1 MNITQQ
7 QMQMQGMVQNQSQV
21 QFQQGFGGPQM
32 QQRMQVPAMV
42 MQQPSVQMGNPQMNM
57 PQMSQNAHPHMPPPQ
72 FSLEENAIITQ
83 LAQQMAQNMPRER
96 IEAIRNSM
104 QNMSPE
110 QRQVF
115 QMQNMDPMAFYFRSQ
130 AMKRYMETRRM
141 NTQRMNQS
149 IAPPGNA
156 LMPPQARPASQ
167 NSGPPQG
174 PQATPQMFDP
184 PFVVDHIVGQ
194 QQDAMRSQEA
204 GHVVVPASNSQGVAD
219 QHRGNVRGTPQQQ
232 PNPIQGG
239 NHPTHQQPSTQYW
252 PNSHPNMQ
260 QNPSMQVPLQTSN
273 FGNMSQQHP
282 LQGQIGGLNNHAGRL
297 AQNPAMPNLNKG
309 LGTSPQT
316 TNMWAPQR
324 VAPPN
329 QPKDQVAPGPQ
340 QGTQQ
345 QGVALPEQPEANQQR
360 QRPAFNLASLTQQ
373 QQQHLA
379 SLSQEQKKQF
389 ILTSQQL
396 QRRQQAAQQQQQ
408 QQLSERVSKGP
419 DSEPMQAQGQNAAA
433 MGQQAPQPAANNA
446 VVNNGSQQTPVSQ
459 PPVPTVAPGQQNL
472 QPQRTP
478 QQLNMHQN
486 ARAAAQQVG
495 NYTLNEEQARQM
507 DSFNFPSGILNAT
520 NALSQLPENVKTWAQ
535 LKSWVAQND
544 NILPPGSLAKLRGLQ
559 GLHFQNLAQ
568 QQKRQSVNMGSS
580 HTIMTPGST
589 QPLAPTAPMV
599 PLRNN
604 GLTMPVSNPSRPGP
618 NVMQPIPNPT
628 IQEIQAARARLPD
641 RLAQMTDHQIATVIM
656 RQRHDEIMKASHAQQ
671 KPGQQQN
678 QYNNLQRPQ
687 YPQGVQQQFPP
698 SANQPAQAPQPST
711 VQRPTPPQNSRPAAP
726 SKDAATKQQTQPS
739 RMSQTPNQGQPSSK
753 GVKRNS
759 SDDVF
764 EVPNPN
770 VVHQDGHSKP
780 QVSTQPRSQ
789 APPNN
794 PDQFQTAPM
803 DQKAALDAQRRVQ
816 ATQRAA
822 LQSYPGMNGQNT
834 EQQRAA
840 DQTKRDIQLKQIM
853 AEVSQTLPARPSVSM
868 DAQTKEKMVAK
879 LREAKDTLQR
889 LDQSLPLFFKM
900 FAEEPNITQ
909 QIKMVYT
916 TVSNLGI
923 AFFATVLTLY
933 SALCFNDSIATHQT
947 LSPPISSVSVRM
959 SWTLQ

>member
-1 MNITQQ
+1 MNMTQQ
-7 QMQMQGMVQNQSQV
+7 QMQMQGMVQNQSQA

-57 PQMSQNAHPHMPPPQ
+57 PQMTQNAHPQMPPPQ
-72 FSLEENAIITQ
+72 FSVEENTIITQ
-83 LAQQMAQNMPRER
+83 LAQQIAQNMPRER
-96 IEAIRNSM
+96 IDAIRNGM
-104 QNMSPE
+104 QNLSPE
-110 QRQVF
+110 QRQIF

-130 AMKRYMETRRM
+130 AIKRYTEQRARI
-141 NTQRMNQS
+141 NAQRMNQS

-156 LMPPQARPASQ
+156 LMPPQVRPASQ

-174 PQATPQMFDP
+174 QQPTPQMFDP

-204 GHVVVPASNSQGVAD
+204 GHVVVPASNSQGIAD

-239 NHPTHQQPSTQYW
+239 NHPTHQQPATQYW

-260 QNPSMQVPLQTSN
+260 QNPTMQVPLQTSN

-316 TNMWAPQR
+316 PNMWTPQR
-324 VAPPN
+324 VAQPN
-329 QPKDQVAPGPQ
+329 QPKDQVAPGSR

-345 QGVALPEQPEANQQR
+345 QGVALPKQPEANQQR
-360 QRPAFNLASLTQQ
+360 QRPTFNLASLTPQQ
-373 QQQHLA
+373 QQQLA
-379 SLSQEQKKQF
+379 SLSQEQKQRL
-389 ILTSQQL
+389 ILTNQQL
-396 QRRQQAAQQQQQ
+396 QRQQQVQQQQQ
-408 QQLSERVSKGP
+408 QQQQQSERVSKGP
-419 DSEPMQAQGQNAAA
+419 DSEPMQAQKSQNAAA
-433 MGQQAPQPAANNA
+433 MGQQAPQPVTNNA

-478 QQLNMHQN
+478 QQPQQLNMHQN
-486 ARAAAQQVG
+486 ARAAVQQVA

-507 DSFNFPSGILNAT
+507 DSINFPSGILNAT
-520 NALSQLPENVKTWAQ
+520 NAYSQIPENVKTWAQ
-535 LKSWVAQND
+535 LKLWVSQND
-544 NILPPGSLAKLRGLQ
+544 SILPPGSLGKLRGLQ
-559 GLHFQNLAQ
+559 GLHFQNIAQ
-568 QQKRQSVNMGSS
+568 QQKRQNVNMGSS
-580 HTIMTPGST
+580 HPIMAPGST

-604 GLTMPVSNPSRPGP
+604 GLTMSVTNPPRPGP
-618 NVMQPIPNPT
+618 NVMQPIPQPT
-628 IQEIQAARARLPD
+628 MQEIQAARTRLPE
-641 RLAQMTDHQIATVIM
+641 RLAHMTDHQIATVIM
-656 RQRHDEIMKASHAQQ
+656 RQRHEEIMKASHAQQ
-671 KPGQQQN
+671 KPGQQQI

-698 SANQPAQAPQPST
+698 PPNQPAQAPQPST
-711 VQRPTPPQNSRPAAP
+711 VQRPTPPQNSRAAAP
-726 SKDAATKQQTQPS
+726 SNDAATKQQAQPS
-739 RMSQTPNQGQPSSK
+739 RMSQTPNQGQPGSKGQPGLK

-794 PDQFQTAPM
+794 SDQFPAAPM
-803 DQKAALDAQRRVQ
+803 DQKAALEAQRRMQ

-822 LQSYPGMNGQNT
+822 LQSHPSINGLNT

-840 DQTKRDIQLKQIM
+840 EQVKRDIQLKQIM
-853 AEVSQTLPARPSVSM
+853 AEVNQTFPARPSVSM
-868 DAQTKEKMVAK
+868 DARTKEKMIAK
-879 LREAKDTLQR
+879 LRDAKDTLQR

-900 FAEEPNITQ
+900 FADEPNITQ
-909 QIKMVYT
+909 QIKIVYAK
-916 TVSNLGI
+916 VSNLRI
-923 AFFATVLTLY
+923 AFFATVLTLH
-933 SALCFNDSIATHQT
+933 SA
-947 LSPPISSVSVRM
+947 
-959 SWTLQ
+959 